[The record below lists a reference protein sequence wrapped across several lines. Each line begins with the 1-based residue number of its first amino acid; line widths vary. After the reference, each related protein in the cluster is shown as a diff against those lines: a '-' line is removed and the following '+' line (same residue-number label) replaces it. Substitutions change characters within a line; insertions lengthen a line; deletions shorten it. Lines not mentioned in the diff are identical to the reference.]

1 MCLMVE
7 EESLYSVKCCQCSPP
22 RVLDARCQLREG
34 ERSGPQSSGGGGEHS
49 AATLSA
55 GSETEGGSTAGL
67 QNCNN
72 PPTLHTPVV
81 EIVFNN
87 LTQTFL
93 IDKDEIIELASPL
106 VSARQFPMF
115 SVHG

>member
-1 MCLMVE
+1 M
-7 EESLYSVKCCQCSPP
+7 ST
-22 RVLDARCQLREG
+22 EG
-34 ERSGPQSSGGGGEHS
+34 GRERSGPQSSGGGGEHS